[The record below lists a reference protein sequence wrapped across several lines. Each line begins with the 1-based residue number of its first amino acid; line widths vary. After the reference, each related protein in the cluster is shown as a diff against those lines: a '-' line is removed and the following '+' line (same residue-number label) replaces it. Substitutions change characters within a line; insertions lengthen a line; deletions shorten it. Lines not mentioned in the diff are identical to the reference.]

1 MNDHEAFCQ
10 RVEHY
15 RRPMLQLINKY
26 MSAALRRR
34 MDAEDVLQEVQ
45 LQCPPDVQELL
56 GFPDARFQGWLR
68 TVVRRRLCDL
78 QRRHLDTQRRDPRR
92 EVSGETG
99 DTHCDPLAA
108 LVARERSV
116 TAQLETS
123 EQAARLGRCLEKLR
137 VEDRRLLQLRYF
149 DDLPLQEVAVRLG
162 VSAETCR
169 KRDYRSRL
177 LLLILLLQLKA

>member
-1 MNDHEAFCQ
+1 MTDHEAFCL
-10 RVEHY
+10 RVEQY
-15 RRPMLQLINKY
+15 RRPMLHLINRHLSVA
-26 MSAALRRR
+26 MRRR

-45 LQCPPDVQELL
+45 LQCPSNVQELL
-56 GFPDARFQGWLR
+56 DFPAARFRGWLR

-92 EVSGETG
+92 EISGDTG
-99 DTHCDPLAA
+99 DTHSDRLAV
-108 LVARERSV
+108 LVAPERSV
-116 TAQLETS
+116 TAQLEAT
-123 EQAARLGRCLEKLR
+123 EQAARLGRCMEKLCP
-137 VEDRRLLQLRYF
+137 EDRCLLQLRYF
-149 DDLPLQEVAVRLG
+149 EDLPLQEVAMRLG

>member
-1 MNDHEAFCQ
+1 MTDHEAFCQ
-10 RVEHY
+10 RVEQY
-15 RRPMLQLINKY
+15 RRPMLRLINKY
-26 MSAALRRR
+26 MSAPLRRR

-45 LQCPPDVQELL
+45 LQCPSNVQELL
-56 GFPDARFQGWLR
+56 GFPAARFQGWLR

-92 EVSGETG
+92 EVSSETGET
-99 DTHCDPLAA
+99 HSDPLAA
-108 LVARERSV
+108 LISPACSV
-116 TAQLETS
+116 TAQLETT

>member
-1 MNDHEAFCQ
+1 FCL
-10 RVEHY
+10 RVEQY
-15 RRPMLQLINKY
+15 RRPMLHWINRHLSGS
-26 MSAALRRR
+26 MRRR
-34 MDAEDVLQEVQ
+34 LDAEDVLQEVE
-45 LQCPPDVQELL
+45 LHCPPSVQEILRL
-56 GFPDARFQGWLR
+56 PAARFEGWLR

-137 VEDRRLLQLRYF
+137 VEDRHLLQLRYF

-162 VSAETCR
+162 VSTETCR

>member
-1 MNDHEAFCQ
+1 MTDHEAFCR
-10 RVEHY
+10 RVEQY
-15 RRPMLQLINKY
+15 RRPMLRLINRHL
-26 MSAALRRR
+26 SAAMRRR
-34 MDAEDVLQEVQ
+34 MDAEDVLQEVE
-45 LQCPPDVQELL
+45 LQCPSDVQELL
-56 GFPDARFQGWLR
+56 GFPSARFEGWLR

-92 EVSGETG
+92 EVSSETG
-99 DTHCDPLAA
+99 DTRSDPLAA
-108 LVARERSV
+108 LVALERSV

-137 VEDRRLLQLRYF
+137 AEDRCLLRLRYF
-149 DDLPLQEVAVRLG
+149 EDMPLQEVALRLG